1 MHQLSIVQ
9 VSGPGSKSCLLCK
22 PSSYPELIQ
31 LMLYAQ
37 PHCPAA
43 EGTVKG
49 VGNVQHNLDRKA
61 QLICMLSLT
70 PHLLS

>member
-9 VSGPGSKSCLLCK
+9 VPGPGAESCLLCK
-22 PSSYPELIQ
+22 PSSYPQLIQ

-37 PHCPAA
+37 PHRPPA

-49 VGNVQHNLDRKA
+49 VGDVQHDLHLKA
-61 QLICMLSLT
+61 QFRMLPLT
-70 PHLLS
+70 TCILS